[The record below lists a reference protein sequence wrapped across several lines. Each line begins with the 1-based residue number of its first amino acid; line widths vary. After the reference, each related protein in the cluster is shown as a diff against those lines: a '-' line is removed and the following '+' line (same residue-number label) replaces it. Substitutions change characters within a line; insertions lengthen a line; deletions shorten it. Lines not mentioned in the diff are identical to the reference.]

1 MSALTM
7 IGDHLWQSTL
17 CAGLAALVALAL
29 RRHGARVR
37 YAVWLAASLK
47 FLVPVAALAA
57 IGGALS
63 WKTVEVVPYAPEP
76 VVMQAIS
83 EPFSQTPVTVP
94 PAPPGTDMAW
104 LLDAL
109 PRVVLALWAGGA
121 LLVLGHWARQ
131 WRRMRRLAHAA
142 PRLPDGREVDVL
154 RRLAP
159 RHGVTTVPILV
170 TDTATEPGIFG
181 IVRPVLLWPRAI
193 GTHLSDAQVEAVLAH
208 ELCHLRRRDNL
219 AAALHMGVQAAFW
232 FHPLVW
238 WIGARLVD
246 ERERACDE
254 EVLRLGSEPD
264 VYAES
269 ILRTCKFFLESPLAC
284 VAGVTGSNLKTRIEA
299 IMTHDPRPPLDPWRR
314 ALLATAGILAFVT
327 PVAVGALN
335 PPPQTRQVAP
345 AASLPAF
352 EAISIRPNTSPGRG
366 GRAGGQMQ
374 PGRFVVQNATLRTIL
389 RRAFAPD
396 GRVGPGA
403 IPDLF
408 DQQVAGGPEWIDQ
421 DKFDITATTA
431 APTEPAEMRRMVQ
444 RLLADRFMLV
454 AHWEKREL
462 PVYVLRRAR
471 ADGQLPS
478 GVRPVS
484 EEACAKLRDIPRPMP
499 PPPPGQPAP
508 PPPCGAIQFGPGLLL
523 ASGAPMDWLANAL
536 TGTPVITGIDR
547 IVRNRTGLEGNYA
560 FELKFSPPQAANPDP
575 DRPQLFT
582 ALEDQL
588 GIRLEAAREPVD
600 VLVVDSLEKP
610 AAN

>member
-7 IGDHLWQSTL
+7 IGDHLWQSTMF
-17 CAGLAALVALAL
+17 AALAALVALAL
-29 RRHGARVR
+29 RRQSARVR

-47 FLVPVAALAA
+47 FLVPFAALVA
-57 IGGALS
+57 IGGAIS
-63 WKTVEVVPYAPEP
+63 WKTVEVVPFTQAPL
-76 VVMQAIS
+76 VLQTVS
-83 EPFSQTPVTVP
+83 EPFSQTPVRV
-94 PAPPGTDMAW
+94 APPPPDTGMAR
-104 LLDAL
+104 LLEAL
-109 PRVVLALWAGGA
+109 PRAALAIWAAGA
-121 LLVLGHWARQ
+121 LLVFGNWARQ
-131 WRRMRRLAHAA
+131 WWRMRRLARAA
-142 PRLPDGREVDVL
+142 TRLTGGREVDAIV
-154 RRLAP
+154 RLSP
-159 RHGVTTVPILV
+159 RHGVTALPVLL

-181 IVRPVLLWPRAI
+181 IFRPVLLWPRAI
-193 GTHLSDAQVEAVLAH
+193 GSHLTDAQVEAVLAH

-219 AAALHMGVQAAFW
+219 AAALHMVVQAVFW
-232 FHPLVW
+232 FHPLLW

-254 EVLRLGSEPD
+254 DVLRLGSEPD

-284 VAGVTGSNLKTRIEA
+284 VAGVTGSDLKRRIEQ
-299 IMTHDPRPPLDPWRR
+299 IMSHDARPSLAPWRQ
-314 ALLATAGILAFVT
+314 ALLAAGGIVAFVT

-335 PPPQTRQVAP
+335 PPPQAQQVAP

-374 PGRFVVQNATLRTIL
+374 PGRFVVQNATVRVIL
-389 RRAFAPD
+389 RRAFAPE
-396 GRVGPGA
+396 GRGGPN

-408 DQQVAGGPEWIDQ
+408 DQQVAGGPEWINE

-431 APTEPAEMRRMVQ
+431 APTDPAEMRRMVQ
-444 RLLADRFMLV
+444 RLLADRFKLV

-462 PVYVLRRAR
+462 PVYVLRPAR

-478 GVRPVS
+478 GVKPVS
-484 EEACAKLRDIPRPMP
+484 AEECARLRDIPRPMP

-523 ASGAPMDWLANAL
+523 ASGAPMDWLANSL
-536 TGTPVITGIDR
+536 TGIPAVTGIDR
-547 IVRNRTGLEGNYA
+547 IVLNRTGLEGNYA
-560 FELKFSPPQAANPDP
+560 FELKFAGPQATTPDP
-575 DRPQLFT
+575 DRPHLLT
-582 ALEDQL
+582 ALQDQL
-588 GIRLEAAREPVD
+588 GIKAEAAREPVD
-600 VLVVDSLEKP
+600 VLVVDSIEKP